1 MTLSYLYTSYNQWYD
16 NGNSTE
22 KLSKNKV
29 SLSLNKTNKRLIPRL
44 MSINRKINFVTVI
57 AVTKI
62 YHIFA
67 LNNTSH
73 ASHLNSA
80 PGLVFDFYRVNL
92 NLVIL

>member
-1 MTLSYLYTSYNQWYD
+1 MT
-16 NGNSTE
+16 
-22 KLSKNKV
+22 
-29 SLSLNKTNKRLIPRL
+29 
-44 MSINRKINFVTVI
+44 I

-62 YHIFA
+62 CHIFA

-92 NLVIL
+92 ISKML